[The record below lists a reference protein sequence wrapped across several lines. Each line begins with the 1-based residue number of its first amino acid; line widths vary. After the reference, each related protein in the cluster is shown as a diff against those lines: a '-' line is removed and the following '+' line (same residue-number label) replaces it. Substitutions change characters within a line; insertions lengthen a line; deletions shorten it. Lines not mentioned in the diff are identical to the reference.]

1 MGAME
6 EVWRGAHKGAI
17 ISMLNENCL
26 EKVSQKKKKKKR
38 FHRVDKELS

>member
-17 ISMLNENCL
+17 TSVLNENSL
-26 EKVSQKKKKKKR
+26 EKVSQ
-38 FHRVDKELS
+38 SW

>member
-17 ISMLNENCL
+17 TSVLNDNSL
-26 EKVSQKKKKKKR
+26 EKVSQ
-38 FHRVDKELS
+38 S